1 MIIGLAVELVDLER
15 FARAED
21 RFGERL
27 RRRLF
32 TDEERASSPRLE
44 SRAARFAAKVAA
56 RRALGMPL
64 GGWHEVRI
72 LGGGGRAPELR
83 FAGASERRARELGVA
98 RTLLSL
104 SHDAGAC
111 VGHVVLD
118 NGAG

>member
-15 FARAED
+15 FARAEA

-32 TDEERASSPRLE
+32 TEEERAASPRLE

-72 LGGGGRAPELR
+72 LGGGSRAPELR
-83 FAGASERRARELGVA
+83 LAGASERRAHELGVA
-98 RTLLSL
+98 RTLLSI

-118 NGAG
+118 NGVG